1 MYYKKELSVFSL
13 IAINI
18 TAILSLS
25 SVAYMATIGLQS
37 IFFFALAAISFFI
50 PSALICAELSSMPT
64 NDNGGVFTWVN
75 RAFGKNTGL
84 IAIWME
90 WFNNVIA
97 FPANTAAIIATFE
110 YTGLININSNPRIL
124 FIIMMIVMWGI
135 TFLNFLS
142 ITKIVILNIIGA
154 IFGMLI
160 PLIMIISCGM
170 FWFFNETPH
179 IHYSNYHDIIP
190 YFSFATFALFVKV
203 LTSYSGIQV
212 VAFHTQNIKHPE
224 RNIPISML
232 VTVFIIFMLTSAATI
247 SIAAIIPHDKLSVL
261 SGLVQAINF
270 VLVKLNLSYIA
281 PIISLCICF
290 GMLSALSTWML
301 GPARAMQ
308 VVATKGLIPNIFS
321 KLNIHG
327 MPVTV
332 LLVQVII
339 MSILATSFIIMP
351 SFQAAFAL
359 LIALTSQFTVL
370 MFIMVFLSAIKLRY
384 SEPNEQRNFKI
395 CFKNKNSNWLIILI
409 ALIGIVSCGCGFFL
423 GLYPPQFANI
433 QNPIN
438 YVLLMIIA
446 DFIIIAIPFLYIYW
460 RSKYAI
466 PS

>member
-37 IFFFALAAISFFI
+37 IFFFALAAMSFFI

-75 RAFGKNTGL
+75 RAFGKNIGV

-97 FPANTAAIIATFE
+97 FPANTVAIIATFQ
-110 YTGLININSNPRIL
+110 YTGLININNNPQLL
-124 FIIMMIVMWGI
+124 FVIMMIVMWGI

-154 IFGMLI
+154 VFGMVL
-160 PLIMIISCGM
+160 PLFMIISCGI
-170 FWFFNETPH
+170 FWFFNETSY
-179 IHYSNYHDIIP
+179 IQYNNYHDIIP

-212 VAFHTQNIKHPE
+212 VSFHTQNIKNPE
-224 RNIPISML
+224 KNIPISML
-232 VTVFIIFMLTSAATI
+232 VTVSIIFILTSFATI
-247 SIAAIIPHDKLSVL
+247 SIAAIIPRDHLSVL

-270 VLVKLNLSYIA
+270 VLIKLHL
-281 PIISLCICF
+281 PFLGPVISLCICF

-308 VVATKGLIPNIFS
+308 VVASKGLIPSVFS
-321 KLNIHG
+321 KLNHHG
-327 MPVTV
+327 MPISV

-339 MSILATSFIIMP
+339 MSILAILFIIMP

-384 SEPNEQRNFKI
+384 SEPNEQRKFKV
-395 CFKNKNSNWLIILI
+395 CFKNKNSNWLIILV
-409 ALIGIVSCGCGFFL
+409 ALVGIISCGCGFFL

-446 DFIIIAIPFLYIYW
+446 DFIIIITPFIYIYW
-460 RSKYAI
+460 RSRNAV
-466 PS
+466 SL